1 MQKNYK
7 VKTLLTVKESF
18 NKLKQL
24 DSETAVS
31 EWFIRQLCKSG
42 KIDCIIN
49 SSKILVNFDSL
60 IIYLG
65 GEVIEVPDEE

>member
-31 EWFIRQLCKSG
+31 E
-42 KIDCIIN
+42 
-49 SSKILVNFDSL
+49 
-60 IIYLG
+60 
-65 GEVIEVPDEE
+65 